1 MENHPVP
8 LALVEL
14 SNWYYSVLDLGTEGD
29 EDQPDSYW
37 SSLEGVK
44 DVLVRAF
51 ASSDCGDFAVML
63 HQMTGYPVVNLMGP
77 DGLPVHSFVRAP
89 DGQALDIHGLRSDL
103 EVARSY
109 GFKGKAPVTME
120 VDPHQACG
128 YLESDEWNDE
138 GLDERAERLA
148 TIIRQLPWAPFNTPA
163 FQALSCRPLEGVD
176 MPVLQDSEPA
186 PVAPRRPRP

>member
-1 MENHPVP
+1 M
-8 LALVEL
+8 
-14 SNWYYSVLDLGTEGD
+14 
-29 EDQPDSYW
+29 
-37 SSLEGVK
+37 
-44 DVLVRAF
+44 
-51 ASSDCGDFAVML
+51 
-63 HQMTGYPVVNLMGP
+63 
-77 DGLPVHSFVRAP
+77 
-89 DGQALDIHGLRSDL
+89 RSDL

-163 FQALSCRPLEGVD
+163 FQALSCRPLEG
-176 MPVLQDSEPA
+176 LRW
-186 PVAPRRPRP
+186 RRAVPGRRKTRRGCGTIGA